1 MNLASPPV
9 KRLIESSTTSA
20 LVYCRLDHDRVIVHD
35 DPVDSRSL
43 RWYPTFLFWALL
55 DCSARPSVTLSGR
68 RMKYSTLG
76 RSNGVYQAFPE
87 GGIAV
92 IIEPAKPF
100 SRMFRGY
107 DPAAVDAYI
116 EVLIS
121 KQQLL
126 LDDVESLRARLKE
139 SGDEAAALRQE
150 VAVLTDT
157 SPSPHAMQHR
167 MAKMLRRAVDE
178 VSEMQAEAREE
189 AEALIAA
196 AEAEAEAAQ
205 RKALEAEYEETK
217 KKLDAELARMRA
229 ETQAAIDEAGQ
240 DAQQEREQLLADAKQ
255 EADHYREQAR
265 RAVDEASQQRIKILE
280 QLMGVYRD
288 LEAVPAT
295 LESAYQE
302 RKNPPEASVVVP
314 LDQKISTG
322 EPAVAS

>member
-1 MNLASPPV
+1 M
-9 KRLIESSTTSA
+9 IT
-20 LVYCRLDHDRVIVHD
+20 
-35 DPVDSRSL
+35 
-43 RWYPTFLFWALL
+43 
-55 DCSARPSVTLSGR
+55 
-68 RMKYSTLG
+68 
-76 RSNGVYQAFPE
+76 
-87 GGIAV
+87 
-92 IIEPAKPF
+92 EPAKTF

-116 EVLIS
+116 EVLIT

-126 LDDVESLRARLKE
+126 RDEVESLRAQLKE
-139 SGDEAAALRQE
+139 SGDEAAALRIEVTILTDE

-178 VSEMQAEAREE
+178 VSEMQAEARAE

-205 RKALEAEYEETK
+205 RKHKQLLADMAAQRKALDAEYEETMEN
-217 KKLDAELARMRA
+217 LDAELARMRA
-229 ETQAAIDEAGQ
+229 ETQSTIDEAWQ

-265 RAVDEASQQRIKILE
+265 RAVDKASQQRIKILE
-280 QLMGVYRD
+280 QLMGVYRN

-302 RKNPPEASVVVP
+302 RKNPPEASVVVL

-322 EPAVAS
+322 EPAAAS

>member
-1 MNLASPPV
+1 M
-9 KRLIESSTTSA
+9 IT
-20 LVYCRLDHDRVIVHD
+20 
-35 DPVDSRSL
+35 
-43 RWYPTFLFWALL
+43 
-55 DCSARPSVTLSGR
+55 
-68 RMKYSTLG
+68 
-76 RSNGVYQAFPE
+76 
-87 GGIAV
+87 
-92 IIEPAKPF
+92 EPAKTF

-126 LDDVESLRARLKE
+126 LDDIESLRARLKE
-139 SGDEAAALRQE
+139 SGDEAAALREE
-150 VAVLTDT
+150 VSVLRDT

-167 MAKMLRRAVDE
+167 MAKMLRDAVDE
-178 VSEMQAEAREE
+178 VSAMQAEAREE
-189 AEALIAA
+189 ADSLIAA

-205 RKALEAEYEETK
+205 RKYKEELAEMATQRKALEAEYEETK
-217 KKLDAELARMRA
+217 KRLDAELARMRA
-229 ETQAAIDEAGQ
+229 EAQSAIDNAWQ

-265 RAVDEASQQRIKILE
+265 RAVDEASRQRIEILE
-280 QLMGVYRD
+280 RLMGVYRD

-302 RKNPPEASVVVP
+302 LKNRPEASVVVP

-322 EPAVAS
+322 

>member
-1 MNLASPPV
+1 
-9 KRLIESSTTSA
+9 
-20 LVYCRLDHDRVIVHD
+20 VI
-35 DPVDSRSL
+35 
-43 RWYPTFLFWALL
+43 A
-55 DCSARPSVTLSGR
+55 
-68 RMKYSTLG
+68 
-76 RSNGVYQAFPE
+76 
-87 GGIAV
+87 
-92 IIEPAKPF
+92 EPAKTF
-100 SRMFRGY
+100 SRIFRGY

-121 KQQLL
+121 KQELL
-126 LDDVESLRARLKE
+126 LDDVERLRARLKE
-139 SGDEAAALRQE
+139 SGDEVAALREE
-150 VAVLTDT
+150 VAVLAET

-189 AEALIAA
+189 TAALIAA
-196 AEAEAEAAQ
+196 AEVQAEAAQRKHKELLADMAAQ

-265 RAVDEASQQRIKILE
+265 RAVHEASQQRIKILE

-295 LESAYQE
+295 LESAYHE
-302 RKNPPEASVVVP
+302 RKNPLEASVVVP
-314 LDQKISTG
+314 FPGAGQRSAPLK
-322 EPAVAS
+322 